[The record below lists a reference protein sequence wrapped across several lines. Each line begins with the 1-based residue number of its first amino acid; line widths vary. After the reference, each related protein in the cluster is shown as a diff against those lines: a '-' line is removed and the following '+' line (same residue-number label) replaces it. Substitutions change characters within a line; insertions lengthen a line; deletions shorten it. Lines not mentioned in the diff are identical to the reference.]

1 VSKKSPNTV
10 RYCGKDLPVAGEL
23 RFHGRIYC
31 LIKDVGRAG
40 NKRLWVYDPRA
51 GPRGDFRQILVLP
64 RGDASRQHIG
74 VLQGL
79 SQGNPNLP
87 TILDSGPRGEEMWV
101 VTNWV
106 RGVDLKT
113 FLDDVRSDKRP
124 WPSPLEVIKLYRGLA
139 HGLSQ
144 MHRHRRIVHGDIK
157 PENLI
162 LTREPNRLVMI
173 DFGSAWMAERATRRD
188 PGDGESRYYPAPERL
203 HDPQRDQGDTPMLD
217 PRSDQF
223 SATVVAYEMLTGARP
238 YGEMGGEAGLREN
251 RATYEPLYRPPSE
264 FSPLR
269 RRIPPRI
276 WRAID
281 EVIGRGLKLDP
292 ADRYPSR
299 KPWLDALD
307 DVYCELRRKTQVGP
321 WHSKLMVAIR
331 WFGDRFY
338 RSGDS

>member
-1 VSKKSPNTV
+1 
-10 RYCGKDLPVAGEL
+10 
-23 RFHGRIYC
+23 

-40 NKRLWVYDPRA
+40 NKRLWVHDPSA

-64 RGDASRQHIG
+64 RGEASRQHIA
-74 VLQGL
+74 VLQRL

-87 TILDSGPRGEEMWV
+87 TILDSAGRGDEFWV

-106 RGVDLKT
+106 RGLDMKK
-113 FLDDVRSDKRP
+113 FLDEVRTGKRER
-124 WPSPLEVIKLYRGLA
+124 PSPLEVIKLYRGLA

-173 DFGSAWMAERATRRD
+173 DFGTAWMAERTTRRD

-203 HDPQRDQGDTPMLD
+203 HDPQRPEDATPVLD

-223 SATVVAYEMLTGARP
+223 SATVVAYEMLTGVRP
-238 YGEMGGEAGLREN
+238 YGEIGGEAGLRQY
-251 RATYEPLYRPPSE
+251 RTTYEPLYRPPSE
-264 FSPLR
+264 LSPLR
-269 RRIPPRI
+269 RQIPRRI
-276 WRAID
+276 WRAVD
-281 EVIGRGLKLDP
+281 EVVGRALKLDP
-292 ADRYPSR
+292 GDRYPSR

-307 DVYCELRRKTQVGP
+307 DVYCELRRKARVGL
-321 WHSKLMVAIR
+321 WQSKLLGAIR

-338 RSGDS
+338 GGGNSQ